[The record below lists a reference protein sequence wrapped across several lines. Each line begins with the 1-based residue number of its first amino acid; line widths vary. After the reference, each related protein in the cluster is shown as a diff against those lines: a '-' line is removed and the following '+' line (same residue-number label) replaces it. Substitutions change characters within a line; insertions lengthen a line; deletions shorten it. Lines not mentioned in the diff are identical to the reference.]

1 MQVDHITTT
10 AFHPQASG
18 MVEQLH
24 HQLKEALCAKG
35 ATSAWADHLPRII
48 LGLHAAS
55 KDESEVS
62 ATEAALGQLLVI
74 PGQPKA
80 PEGTVPAALHAP
92 LAVIPP
98 TKWTYAEVAAPPSP
112 LDSADKYKGHFH
124 MLSHWPKVSSSRW
137 GRGRGGVILV
147 ADLPPPPPPSVGSR
161 F

>member
-112 LDSADKYKGHFH
+112 LDSAKWVYERRGPMGTPLADKYKGHFH
-124 MLSHWPKVSSSRW
+124 MLSHRPKVSSSRW
-137 GRGRGGVILV
+137 GRGRGVVILV
-147 ADLPPPPPPSVGSR
+147 
-161 F
+161 